1 MNIAK
6 DISSVTIGPAN
17 DITYQILCLV
27 IKRRKKEEKRK
38 ERINTFK
45 ACFSLKNNLLYYK
58 YVKHRKNTECIK
70 PD

>member
-27 IKRRKKEEKRK
+27 IKRRKKEEARREK
-38 ERINTFK
+38 INNFK
-45 ACFSLKNNLLYYK
+45 ACFSLKNNLLYNK
-58 YVKHRKNTECIK
+58 YVKHRKITECIK